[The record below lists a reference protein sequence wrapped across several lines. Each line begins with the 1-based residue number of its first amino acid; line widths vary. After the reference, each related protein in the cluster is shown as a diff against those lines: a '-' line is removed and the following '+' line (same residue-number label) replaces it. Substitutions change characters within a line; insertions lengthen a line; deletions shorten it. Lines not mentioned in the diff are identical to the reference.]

1 MSHNGGVIP
10 PSLERV
16 FLDFSIA
23 KLKQLS
29 GRIEDCLGRLSD
41 EQIWARGS
49 ENENAVGNL
58 VLHLCG
64 NVRQW
69 ICSGVGC
76 ETDIRVRDLEFAAR
90 GDMPAAELGG
100 RLAGTLAQAV
110 SVLETLPAER
120 LTQKVII
127 QGYQVSVLEAVYHA
141 VEHFAQHT
149 GQIILAAKA
158 ATGQDLGY
166 YRHLRPGVPHSEPT
180 P

>member
-1 MSHNGGVIP
+1 MQAK
-10 PSLERV
+10 LERV

-41 EQIWARGS
+41 EQMWARGS

-69 ICSGVGC
+69 ICSGVGS
-76 ETDIRVRDLEFAAR
+76 EADVRVRDEEFAAH
-90 GDMPAAELGG
+90 GDMAAAELEG
-100 RLAGTLAQAV
+100 RLASTLAQAV
-110 SVLETLPAER
+110 AVLETLPAER
-120 LTQKVII
+120 LTQKVTI
-127 QGYQVSVLEAVYHA
+127 QGYQVSVLEAIYHV

-149 GQIILAAKA
+149 GQIIFATKA

-166 YRHLRPGVPHSEPT
+166 YRHLRPGVAHTERAP
-180 P
+180 